1 MCWTITLLLL
11 QEQLSW
17 DWQYQWY
24 FSHWHGRCTSSLL
37 ICDHTHQP
45 FPAQPLT
52 CALGACHISSSAVQ
66 HAVSTVSAIRRGPER
81 FLTIRAAS
89 TGEKPW
95 AHPNR
100 ASARVTRTHP
110 GFTRGS
116 FSFLLH
122 MSDLNHNQRRLAGLP
137 PTKPFPSR
145 FNLKKRLPAPI
156 SRGRRN
162 PLGCVK
168 PLWLPM
174 PPTQLSLPL

>member
-11 QEQLSW
+11 EEQLSW

-24 FSHWHGRCTSSLL
+24 FSHWHGRRTSSLL
-37 ICDHTHQP
+37 IRDHTRQP

-66 HAVSTVSAIRRGPER
+66 HAVSTVSAISRGLRRGRNLGLNP
-81 FLTIRAAS
+81 
-89 TGEKPW
+89 TGPQPVW
-95 AHPNR
+95 HG
-100 ASARVTRTHP
+100 THP

-137 PTKPFPSR
+137 PTLWMYRDLRPNEGKPRSLRVLTLKNDSR
-145 FNLKKRLPAPI
+145 P
-156 SRGRRN
+156 
-162 PLGCVK
+162 PLAEDAGT
-168 PLWLPM
+168 LWGV
-174 PPTQLSLPL
+174 